1 MKENI
6 VGRLNEQELL
16 GKALESKE
24 SEFIAIYGRRRVGK
38 TFLVREY
45 FDTDIAF
52 QCSGLSNQNTAA
64 QLYNFNSTLN
74 RYQRSRETAPKSWLE
89 AFDRLITYL
98 EGLEE
103 KKKIV
108 FLDELPWMDTAGSD
122 FIAALEHFW
131 NGWASARHDIVLIV
145 CGSATSWMMDKLI
158 NNHGGLYGRLTCRIF
173 LQPFTLK
180 ESQLFLEK
188 NNVHLSS
195 YEMAECYMILGGIPY
210 YLKALDG
217 RFSLAQ
223 NIDRLLFNPNG
234 PLYDEFSHLYAA
246 LFKDS
251 DKYIA
256 VVKALSTK
264 GIGLTRK
271 EIIDISGIPSGSGLT
286 RILDNLESCGFI
298 RRYQNYPLSG
308 RNNLFQLIDFF
319 TLFYFRFLSKSSFRK
334 LQSWQ
339 NIQRT
344 PAFYAWAGYSYE
356 LIALTHVADI
366 KAKLGISGV
375 VTNTYS
381 WRSKEE
387 DNSEGAQ
394 IDLVI
399 DRQDNTINICEVKF
413 TEAPFEI
420 DSKYELTLRNKI
432 AVFTQQTHTHKS
444 IQLTLITTYGCLH
457 NSHYGVVQNEVTL
470 QDFLAH

>member
-6 VGRLNEQELL
+6 VGRKEEQEILQRVVD
-16 GKALESKE
+16 SKE
-24 SEFIAIYGRRRVGK
+24 SEFIAVYGRRRVGK
-38 TFLVREY
+38 TFLVREF

-52 QCSGLSNQNTAA
+52 QCSGLSNQNTAE

-74 RYQRSRETAPKSWLE
+74 RYQRSKDETPKSWLE

-98 EGLEE
+98 EGLQED
-103 KKKIV
+103 KKIV
-108 FLDELPWMDTAGSD
+108 FLDELPWMDTPGSN
-122 FIAALEHFW
+122 FISALEHFW

-158 NNHGGLYGRLTCRIF
+158 NNHGGLYGRLTGRIF
-173 LQPFTLK
+173 LQPFTMR
-180 ESQLFLEK
+180 ESYLFLK
-188 NNVHLSS
+188 RNNINLSP

-246 LFKDS
+246 LFRDS
-251 DKYIA
+251 EKYIA
-256 VVKALSTK
+256 VVKALSSK

-271 EIIDISGIPSGSGLT
+271 EIIELSGVPSGSALT
-286 RILDNLESCGFI
+286 KILDNLESCGFI
-298 RRYQNYPLSG
+298 RRYQNYPSSG
-308 RNNLFQLIDFF
+308 KNNIFQLVDFF
-319 TLFYFRFLSKSSFRK
+319 TLFYFRFLSKSSFRR
-334 LQSWQ
+334 LQSWL

-375 VTNTYS
+375 VTSTYS
-381 WRSKEE
+381 WRSK
-387 DNSEGAQ
+387 DDGSGDGAQ

-420 DSKYELTLRNKI
+420 DAQYELTLRNKI
-432 AVFTQQTHTHKS
+432 SKFIEQTHTHKS
-444 IQLTLITTYGCLH
+444 IQLTMISTYGCVR

-470 QDFLAH
+470 EDFL